1 MRQNYVKNTKKP
13 KESGESFS
21 FLLDTSAQLRTN
33 PSKNGLNSLKK
44 RAFAKHQTNEVIFPL
59 IDLDSTLNKAY
70 WRTFH
75 CTNVLLQSGKTI
87 TGKYCNNRWCIVCNR
102 IRTAKLIEGYLP
114 VIKEQLRKP
123 MFVTLTVPNVPAED
137 LRKTIGSL
145 IGTVRTI
152 TDLFRKRR
160 NFRLRG
166 LRKVECTYNARG
178 NDYHPHLHL
187 LVDGYQ
193 ASQELVNAWLNHYPD
208 ADKRGQDIR
217 PADDNS
223 LIELFKYSTK
233 LTTGDEKKKKKIV
246 APEALDI
253 IFKALRGKRVFQP
266 IGLKKIAVTED
277 IDELQ
282 AQTIE
287 DLKTAV
293 DVWIWEHELKDWLN
307 SSGEFLTEYN
317 DNRLKKDLN
326 PKKTSYFLETCAKR
340 SKPLTTGGQ

>member
-1 MRQNYVKNTKKP
+1 MKDMTKIQKKTKKP
-13 KESGESFS
+13 REHGETFPL
-21 FLLDTSAQLRTN
+21 LLDTLAQLRTN
-33 PSKNGLNSLKK
+33 PPKKETNSLKK
-44 RAFAKHQTNEVIFPL
+44 RAFAKYQTNEVIFPL
-59 IDLDSTLNKAY
+59 IDLDSTLIKSY
-70 WRTFH
+70 WSTFH

-102 IRTAKLIEGYLP
+102 IRTAKLINGYLP
-114 VIKEQLRKP
+114 VIKEELSKP

-137 LRKTIGSL
+137 LRKTIGGM

-152 TDLFRKRR
+152 THLFRNRR
-160 NFRLRG
+160 NFKLKG

-193 ASQELVNAWLNHYPD
+193 ASQELINNWLIHYPE
-208 ADKRGQDIR
+208 ADKRGQDLR

-233 LTTGDEKKKKKIV
+233 LTGKAKNN
-246 APEALDI
+246 PEALDI
-253 IFKALRGKRVFQP
+253 IFKALYGKRVFQP
-266 IGLKKIAVTED
+266 IGLKKVAVTED
-277 IDELQ
+277 IDEIQ

-287 DLKTAV
+287 DLKSAI
-293 DVWIWEHELKDWLN
+293 DVWLWEHELKDWLN

-317 DNRLKKDLN
+317 DNRLKKEIN
-326 PKKTSYFLETCAKR
+326 PKKEFLEMCAKR
-340 SKPLTTGGQ
+340 RKGEACAQAINIIQQ